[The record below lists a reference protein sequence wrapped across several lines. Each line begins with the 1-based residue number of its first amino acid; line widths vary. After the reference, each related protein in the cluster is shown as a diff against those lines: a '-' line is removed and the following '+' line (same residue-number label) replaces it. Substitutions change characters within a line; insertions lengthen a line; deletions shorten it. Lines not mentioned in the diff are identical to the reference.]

1 MAAGE
6 EERVAAGGKESVEE
20 KRVVAGGK
28 EKVVAGVKAPI
39 CCLGSLCKNKKKG
52 KWKYTYILIIITNI
66 YHAVILLEV
75 HTYKFK

>member
-39 CCLGSLCKNKKKG
+39 CCLGSLCKNKK
-52 KWKYTYILIIITNI
+52 
-66 YHAVILLEV
+66 
-75 HTYKFK
+75 